1 MPPFGVFLTPLG
13 WKLYSGRTA
22 ENFRQIPLLYMSFIT
37 YEEHPMGKLSDAVT
51 RTLAEAGEGLEALQE
66 EVIEAGFDP
75 DDPASVQAAI
85 QHVEDTIDAKVARFR
100 GNALVREAAD
110 QIKTECRAD
119 ILQQVEAAGTNRGTP
134 TVP

>member
-1 MPPFGVFLTPLG
+1 
-13 WKLYSGRTA
+13 
-22 ENFRQIPLLYMSFIT
+22 
-37 YEEHPMGKLSDAVT
+37 MGKLSDELT

-66 EVIEAGFDP
+66 EVIEASFDP

-110 QIKTECRAD
+110 QIKAECRAN
-119 ILQQVEAAGTNRGTP
+119 ILQRVEAASTNRGTQ
-134 TVP
+134 TLH